1 VTHAAIVRPEG
12 DESAVGREPR
22 SPFIEGARNERSRL
36 AAVSAQAGQE
46 PPRGASLKP
55 LDQGTV
61 RRALDLAL
69 ATLASPGCPQVYAD
83 FVLPDGGT
91 PQDALERLGIGP
103 EGLLETLVFIDGSRE
118 PVCRMGRAVLTTTPG
133 SRVVSVCPGFAQ
145 FQIKNPGKSASLM
158 IHESLHA
165 LGLGENPPT
174 SNEITQRVE
183 RRCWKGAK
191 RVPGKPSPAR

>member
-1 VTHAAIVRPEG
+1 M
-12 DESAVGREPR
+12 
-22 SPFIEGARNERSRL
+22 EGARNERGRL
-36 AAVSAQAGQE
+36 AAGSAQAGQE

-118 PVCRMGRAVLTTTPG
+118 PVRRMGRAVLTTTPG
-133 SRVVSVCPGFAQ
+133 SRVASVCPGFAQ
-145 FQIKNPGKSASLM
+145 FQSKNPGKSATLM
-158 IHESLHA
+158 SHGSVHELGRAGNPRARHA
-165 LGLGENPPT
+165 SP
-174 SNEITQRVE
+174 QR
-183 RRCWKGAK
+183 AK
-191 RVPGKPSPAR
+191 P

>member
-1 VTHAAIVRPEG
+1 MRCSLGVAALALG
-12 DESAVGREPR
+12 
-22 SPFIEGARNERSRL
+22 L
-36 AAVSAQAGQE
+36 AAVSGQAGQDQ
-46 PPRGASLKP
+46 PAAGRTSPQALFLNLKP

-83 FVLPDGGT
+83 FTLPDGGT
-91 PQDALERLGIGP
+91 PQDKLERMGIGP
-103 EGLLETLVFIDGSRE
+103 EDLLETLVFTDGSRE
-118 PVCRMGRAVLTTTPG
+118 PVCQMGRAVLTTTPG
-133 SRVVSVCPGFAQ
+133 SRVVSVCPSFAQ

-165 LGLGENPPT
+165 LGLGENPPS

-183 RRCWKGAK
+183 RRCWKAGKRAQHGRGAPLGT
-191 RVPGKPSPAR
+191 VGVAAGPAP